1 VTIDRAFHVL
11 RLRWRSIVRRRA
23 AEQDLADEI
32 AYHLDAEAERR
43 AGRGED
49 PAAAR
54 QAARA
59 AFAVERTKEACR
71 DARGLAFVESV
82 VRDLRVGARAL
93 RRQPAYTVPA
103 LVTLALG
110 IGVTTALFALV
121 DGILLVRLPYPDA
134 DRLISANV
142 TYPAGGID
150 AARGAIATF
159 DVAAYADG
167 LTFTL
172 AGDGPAMRVSG
183 AKVSAGLFRVL
194 GAGPALGRVFRDG
207 EDAPAQD
214 RVVVLSHGLW
224 VSRFAADPRVVGRAV
239 AIDGIAREV
248 VGVMPAAFDLPSR
261 RTQLWIP
268 VAFDARDTTRYWAGD
283 FMPLVGRLRPGATM
297 AAAEADLRR
306 FQSGVRR
313 LFPWRMPDDWNRDPV
328 VVPLQTALTGDVTPR
343 LLILSIAGCVVLA
356 IACANVANLSLARA
370 ATRQREIGIRT
381 AIGGAPRRVARQLI
395 TEHLLL
401 SLAGA
406 AGGFALAGPLLA
418 IVTRVLPA
426 DTPRL
431 AGVGLDWRAAL
442 FTAAVAAIA
451 GAAFG
456 LAPVVHTL
464 RLQLRAVL
472 DSGGRSGDGAAT
484 GPIRRA
490 LAIGQIA
497 CAALLVVAAGLLLRS
512 LSALAGTDPGF
523 RTSGVVTAR
532 LTADESRCGD
542 AARCLAFY
550 RELEARMQAL
560 PGVAGAAFVNV
571 LPLTGGV
578 AKRSLQLEG
587 YTVPA
592 GRAAP
597 LFRLNVVTPAYGRVM
612 RQRVVA
618 GRDLTEQDRDGAP
631 VALVSA
637 AAARRFWPAQAAV
650 GRHVRFVGE
659 PGWRAVVGVVAD
671 VRAHDLTRDEPE
683 WIDGTLYVPH
693 AAEARLEDG
702 RVPSEMIAVI
712 DTTLTSAA
720 LGAQL
725 QRLAAEHGG
734 LVVDAVR
741 DIEAVVAEASATPAA
756 TTTVLVATAGLALVL
771 GSVGVYAVL
780 SFLVARR
787 MSELGVRVALGALP
801 RDVRWLVLGEGARL
815 CAAGLALGL
824 GGALIAMRGLAH
836 ELHGVSPR
844 DPLTYGAVVATIAS
858 VSLIAC
864 LVPARRAMRVNP
876 LSVLRGS

>member
-1 VTIDRAFHVL
+1 VFFDRALHVL
-11 RLRWRSIVRRRA
+11 RLRWRSLARRRA

-32 AYHLDAEAERR
+32 AYHLEAEAQRR
-43 AGRGED
+43 VARGEE
-49 PAAAR
+49 ASAAR
-54 QAARA
+54 QATRA
-59 AFAVERTKEACR
+59 AFAVERTKEDCR
-71 DARGLAFVESV
+71 DARGTAFVESV
-82 VRDLRVGARAL
+82 GRDLRVGARSL
-93 RRQPAYTVPA
+93 CRQPAYTVPA
-103 LVTLALG
+103 LIALALG
-110 IGVTTALFALV
+110 IGVTTAVFALV
-121 DGILLVRLPYPDA
+121 DGILVTRLPYPA
-134 DRLISANV
+134 PDRLISANV
-142 TYPAGGID
+142 TYPAGGVE
-150 AARGAIATF
+150 AARREISTF

-167 LTFTL
+167 QVFTL

-183 AKVSAGLFRVL
+183 AKVSAELFRVI
-194 GAGPALGRVFRDG
+194 GAEPALGRVFRAG

-214 RVVVLSHGLW
+214 RVVVLGHALW
-224 VSRFAADPRVVGRAV
+224 MSRFAGDRRVVGRAITV
-239 AIDGIAREV
+239 DGVAREV

-261 RTQLWIP
+261 RAQLWIP
-268 VAFDARDTTRYWAGD
+268 IAFDPRDTAHYWGGD
-283 FMPLVGRLRPGATM
+283 YMPLVGRLRPGATM

-306 FQSGVRR
+306 FQSGVRQ
-313 LFPWRMPDDWNRDPV
+313 LFPWRMPDDWNREAAV
-328 VVPLQTALTGDVTPR
+328 MSLQAALTGDVTPR
-343 LLILSIAGCVVLA
+343 LLILSIAVFVVLA
-356 IACANVANLSLARA
+356 IACANVANLSLSRA
-370 ATRQREIGIRT
+370 ATREREIGIRT
-381 AIGGAPRRVARQLI
+381 AIGGAPRRVARQLL
-395 TEHLLL
+395 TEHVLL

-406 AGGFALAGPLLA
+406 ACGFVLAVPVLA
-418 IVTRVLPA
+418 IMIRVLPA

-431 AGVGLDWRAAL
+431 ATVGLDWRAAL
-442 FTAAVAAIA
+442 FTAAVAVVA
-451 GAAFG
+451 GATFG

-472 DSGGRSGDGAAT
+472 DSGGRSGGGAAS

-512 LSALAGTDPGF
+512 LAALTETDPGF
-523 RTSGVVTAR
+523 RTSGIVTAR
-532 LTADESRCGD
+532 LTADESHCADTG
-542 AARCLAFY
+542 RCLAFY
-550 RELEARMQAL
+550 RALEARLQAL
-560 PGVAGAAFVNV
+560 PGVTGAALVNV

-592 GRAAP
+592 DGAAP
-597 LFRLNVVTPAYGRVM
+597 LFRLNVVTPTYGRVM
-612 RQRVVA
+612 RQRIVA
-618 GRDLTEQDRDGAP
+618 GRDLTDQDRAGAS

-637 AAARRFWPAQAAV
+637 AAARRFWPGQPAV
-650 GRHVRFVGE
+650 GRHLRFIGE
-659 PGWRAVVGVVAD
+659 PGWREVVGVVAD

-693 AAEARLEDG
+693 AADARLEDG
-702 RVPSEMIAVI
+702 RVPSEMIAVV
-712 DTTLTSAA
+712 DTTLTPAG

-725 QRLAAEHGG
+725 QRLAAEQGG

-741 DIEAVVAEASATPAA
+741 GIDDVVAGAAATPAA
-756 TTTVLVATAGLALVL
+756 TTSVLVATAGLALIL

-787 MSELGVRVALGALP
+787 MPELGVRVALGALP

-824 GGALIAMRGLAH
+824 GGALVAMRGLAH
-836 ELHGVSPR
+836 ELHGVSPH
-844 DPLTYGAVVATIAS
+844 DPLTYGVVVAAIGT